1 MRLQQ
6 LRYLI
11 AVAESGSIN
20 SVAHSH
26 YISQSAL
33 STSIRELEEEMG
45 VKVFNRTNKG
55 ITLTSEGVEL
65 LAYARQ
71 VVEQADLMIR
81 HYESDRNDTY
91 RKLSVSSQHYAFVV
105 NAFTE
110 FVAKR
115 HDESCDFTLRET
127 RTADVID
134 DVRTFRSDIGV
145 LFLSTYNE
153 RVLRRRL
160 DEANLRFVSLFR
172 ARPHVFVREG
182 HPLATRKSLRVQD
195 LEDYPRYTFEQG
207 PEGSLYYS
215 EEPLSSLPH
224 RQRITVSDRAT
235 MTSLLRCYDGF
246 LVSTGVRSDEMLDG
260 IVAIPLDVDEVMN
273 VGYVVHRER
282 KLSSLAQAYIAE
294 LNQLIMGCMDKN
306 ALVPS
311 KEVTRAVAGD
321 DKDAA
326 SEAQSA
332 ATPADPA
339 E

>member
-81 HYESDRNDTY
+81 HYASDREDSY
-91 RKLSVSSQHYAFVV
+91 HKLSVSSQHYAFVV

-110 FVAKR
+110 FVTKR
-115 HDESCDFTLRET
+115 NDESCDFTLRET

-145 LFLSTYNE
+145 LYLSTYNE

-182 HPLATRKSLRVQD
+182 HPLARLSRVGMQD
-195 LEDYPRYTFEQG
+195 LEGYPRYTFEQG

-282 KLSSLAQAYIAE
+282 KLSSLAQAYITE
-294 LNQLIMGCMDKN
+294 LNQLILDCVDKN
-306 ALVPS
+306 ALIPS
-311 KEVTRAVAGD
+311 KEVTRAIA
-321 DKDAA
+321 DA
-326 SEAQSA
+326 SA
-332 ATPADPA
+332 RDTMDTPEYTAPT